1 MIGCGPWAN
10 QASPEQEA
18 HQVQGVYR
26 AGGHRLTR
34 YGATN
39 ARHSPVLLLGLLLGW
54 CHAGEWVRDM
64 LRIITI
70 SRSERRKLG
79 LRSQGGD
86 VVLTGGT
93 GPSVGGSI
101 EDAFA
106 VNVARGHR
114 M

>member
-1 MIGCGPWAN
+1 VGD
-10 QASPEQEA
+10 E
-18 HQVQGVYR
+18 VD
-26 AGGHRLTR
+26 
-34 YGATN
+34 N
-39 ARHSPVLLLGLLLGW
+39 AVI
-54 CHAGEWVRDM
+54 
-64 LRIITI
+64 LRIIVI

-114 M
+114 MPPLPRASFDA